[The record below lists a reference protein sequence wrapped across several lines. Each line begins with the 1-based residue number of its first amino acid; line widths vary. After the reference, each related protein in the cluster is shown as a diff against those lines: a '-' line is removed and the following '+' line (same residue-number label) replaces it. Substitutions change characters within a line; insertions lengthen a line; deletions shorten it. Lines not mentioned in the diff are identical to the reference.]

1 MKSTGVVRKL
11 DDLGRITLPIELR
24 RNLNIGEHDPLE
36 IFVDDDRIIL
46 RKYEASDIFTGNM
59 DELIDFHD
67 KKVSKQSIM
76 EMARLAGLH
85 VIENAKKMGDISH
98 LLSIHQALPGLFFM
112 IDQIL
117 INIPLRHT
125 SVRCHV
131 LHRFFFWEASAH
143 IQRHMI
149 FNGHTLPGLLLFL
162 IQFPL

>member
-85 VIENAKKMGDISH
+85 VIDHKAGFISYSFNAPMASSDIF
-98 LLSIHQALPGLFFM
+98 LSVF
-112 IDQIL
+112 
-117 INIPLRHT
+117 
-125 SVRCHV
+125 
-131 LHRFFFWEASAH
+131 
-143 IQRHMI
+143 
-149 FNGHTLPGLLLFL
+149 
-162 IQFPL
+162 